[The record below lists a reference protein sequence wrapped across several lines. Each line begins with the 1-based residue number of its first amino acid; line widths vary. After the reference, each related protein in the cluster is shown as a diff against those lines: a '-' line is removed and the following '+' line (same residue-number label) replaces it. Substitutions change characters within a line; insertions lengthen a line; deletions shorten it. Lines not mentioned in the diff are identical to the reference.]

1 MKNTVAFY
9 DIISNLFEPKP
20 YNINDITDLSVLEF
34 YAASI
39 KHLIPIPKDDISPNT

>member
-1 MKNTVAFY
+1 MKNIVAFY

-34 YAASI
+34 YVASM
-39 KHLIPIPKDDISPNT
+39 KHLIPITKYDISPNT